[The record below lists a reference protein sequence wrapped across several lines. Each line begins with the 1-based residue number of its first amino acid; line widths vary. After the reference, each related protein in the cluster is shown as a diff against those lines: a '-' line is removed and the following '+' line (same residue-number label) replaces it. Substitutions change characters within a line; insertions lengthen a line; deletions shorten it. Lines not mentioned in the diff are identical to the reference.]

1 MIRKISTI
9 FLLMN
14 FSLLIAQQDFRIIS
28 SDFNSIIIEYNPVY
42 TDTSIVTTENGVFRN
57 VEILFGITDN
67 LVQSGDPSLQNRKF
81 NFGVPGEYGNTLE
94 VLSASYKELNGR
106 IIPAPYVI
114 PDSQFFSYEFK
125 QNADY
130 YNYKSDDELITF
142 GEFGILRGLNTQ
154 TVNVHPIKFDASANK
169 IKLYTKIIFKL
180 NYSSSGIIS
189 NASEDDLIKYAVVNF
204 DVAKYWNRNKSL
216 LNKTVLTNSVL
227 ASGKWVKFETPEEGM
242 YKIPRS
248 ALASFGID
256 ANTVDP
262 RTIKIYNN
270 GGKTLPEPLTLS
282 RPSNLTENAII
293 VVGEEDGRFDE
304 NDYIIFYGRG
314 VNFWDFDTNG
324 STIKRFSNPYSSK
337 NFYWITSGGA
347 NGKRMEAKVSLNT
360 TPSFSQTTTK
370 AYAFWEEDKIN
381 LGKTG
386 RQFMGDDF
394 NQSISSRTYINKLDG
409 RISSTPI
416 NYNFVF
422 VIGSSTGMVLT
433 VSENGTQIFS
443 QTLNGYGSTLYTVGT
458 TPPNPRTMTFNG
470 ELPDNRSVL
479 NFKVT
484 PSSVTSVGYLD
495 YFTIQYEKEL
505 KAFGDNLLFFSESQ
519 NGIVEYSLNG
529 FSSSNIKVYDITDF
543 ENPKVVTNYSM
554 LSGGECKFQFDE
566 LANKRAKYYA
576 VGTDQFKTP
585 INPVEVPNSNL
596 HGESVGAKYL
606 VVTHKNFKEAANN
619 LKNYKEIQAPV
630 PITTYV
636 ADVDEIY
643 NEFSG
648 GLLDPTAIRDYIKYA
663 YDNWQIKPEYVLLF
677 GKGTYDY
684 KNIEGYNDNFV
695 PTWQAVESLALINSF
710 TTDDFFVRVDGTD
723 NRTDIALGRITC
735 RNADEA
741 TNIVNKIK
749 YYELNQQK
757 GNWRNLITLVADD
770 GRTSTT
776 YEGSEHTAPSENLA
790 NIYFPKSFD
799 IKKIYSAA
807 YPDVLTGQG
816 RRKPLVNQAILDAF
830 NEGTLFVN
838 YIGHGSPELW
848 AHEVIFEKSTSIP
861 QIKNDKYF
869 FLCAATCDF
878 GYFDIPNFQSAAE
891 ALMFLPNSGAIASFT
906 AARLVYSR
914 LNHSLNYDFVSNL
927 FRGNR
932 DTLNLSIPIGIA
944 SLITKQ
950 TNTDVNDQKYN
961 IFGDPT
967 LRLLVP
973 QYSAIIDSINGNTL
987 ETDIQVQ
994 ALSKIKVNG
1003 KIVKPDNT
1011 LWSDF
1016 NGEGILT
1023 FFDSERTVYLEQI
1036 GDYPMTVQG
1045 GVIFNGRVSIN
1056 NGIFSADFVVP
1067 KDISYEN
1074 KKGKI
1079 IFYFLNSSV
1088 DGLGY
1093 TNKVVVG
1100 GTDNSVVNDGKGPEI
1115 EIYFD
1120 NVEFNNTYLVS
1131 SNPNLIVKLT
1141 DDTGINTTGTGVGHK
1156 LEGILNQQI
1165 TNPIDFTN
1173 YFKGDLD
1180 AGGRSGTID
1189 YKFSNLENGDYQL
1202 AVKAWD
1208 VFNNLSEENTFFSV
1222 VNSDELVI
1230 RNVYNYPNPFSGRT
1244 QFTFDQ
1250 NLTEPIDV
1258 KVKIYTIAGRLVKE
1272 IEKLGMTEKFVVID
1286 WDGRDEDGDV
1296 LASGTYLYKII
1307 AKGTASQFQK
1317 SVLGKLA
1324 IIN

>member
-1 MIRKISTI
+1 MISKISTF
-9 FLLMN
+9 FLLMS
-14 FSLLIAQQDFRIIS
+14 FTFLFAQQDYKIIS
-28 SDFNSIIIEYNPVY
+28 SNFTSTTIEYNPVY
-42 TDTSIVTTENGVFRN
+42 TDTSFVKTENGLFRK
-57 VEILFGITDN
+57 VEILLGS
-67 LVQSGDPSLQNRKF
+67 LVASAQSGNPAIQKRIM
-81 NFGVPGEYGNTLE
+81 NFGVPNEFGNTIE
-94 VLSASYKELNGR
+94 IISASYKELDGR
-106 IIPAPYVI
+106 IIPIPTVI
-114 PDSQFFSYEFK
+114 PDSQFFSYDFK
-125 QNADY
+125 PGTDY
-130 YNYKSDDELITF
+130 YSYKTDDELISF
-142 GEFGILRGLNTQ
+142 GDFGILRGVNTQ
-154 TVNVHPIKFDASANK
+154 SIILHPVKYDASVGK
-169 IKLYTKIIFKL
+169 IKIYTKIVFKV
-180 NYSSSGIIS
+180 NYGNPGIIS
-189 NASEDDLIKYAVVNF
+189 KTPADDLIEYAIVNY
-204 DVAKYWNRNKSL
+204 DVAKYWIKDKSSL
-216 LNKTVLTNSVL
+216 KKTTVTNSVL
-227 ASGKWVKFETPEEGM
+227 ANGKWVRFEAPEEGM
-242 YKIPRS
+242 YKITRS
-248 ALASFGID
+248 VLASFGID

-270 GGKTLPEPLTLS
+270 GGKTLPELLTQP
-282 RPSNLTENAII
+282 RPSDLVENAII
-293 VVGEEDGRFDE
+293 VVGEEDGKFDE

-314 VNFWDFDTNG
+314 AAFWDYDNG
-324 STIKRFSNPYSSK
+324 GATIKRFFNPYSKK
-337 NFYWITSGGA
+337 NFYWITSGGV
-347 NGKRMEAKVSLNT
+347 NGKRIAAKPGLNT
-360 TPSFSQTTTK
+360 TPSFNQTTTK
-370 AYAFWEEDKIN
+370 AFAFWEEDKIN

-394 NQSISSRTYINKLDG
+394 TQSVSSRTYMNKLDG

-433 VSENGTQIFS
+433 ISENGNQIFS

-458 TPPNPRTMTFNG
+458 APPNPRTMTFNG
-470 ELPDNRSVL
+470 ELPDNRSVI

-484 PSSVTSVGYLD
+484 PSSITSVGYLD

-505 KAFGDNLLFFSESQ
+505 KAFSDNLLFFSEPQ
-519 NGIVEYSLNG
+519 NGVVEYSLNG
-529 FSSSNIKVYDITDF
+529 FSSSNIRVYDVTDF
-543 ENPKVVTNYSM
+543 ANVKVVTNYSM

-566 LANKRAKYYA
+566 SASQRAKYYA
-576 VGTDQFKTP
+576 VGSDQFKTP

-606 VVTHKNFKEAANN
+606 IITHKNFKDAANK
-619 LKNYKEIQAPV
+619 LKTYKENQAPV
-630 PITTYV
+630 TISSYV

-648 GLLDPTAIRDYIKYA
+648 GLLDPTAVRDYIKYA

-695 PTWQAVESLALINSF
+695 PTWQAVESLSLINSF

-723 NRTDIALGRITC
+723 NRVDLALGRITC
-735 RNADEA
+735 KSSEEA
-741 TNIVNKIK
+741 NNIVNKIRD
-749 YYELNQQK
+749 YELTQQK

-790 NIYFPKSFD
+790 NFYFPKSFD

-816 RRKPLVNQAILDAF
+816 RRKPLVNQAILDAM
-830 NEGTLFVN
+830 NEGSLFVN

-848 AHEVIFEKSTSIP
+848 AHEVIFEKSVSIP

-878 GYFDIPNFQSAAE
+878 GYFDIPNFQSSAE

-914 LNHSLNYDFVSNL
+914 LNHSLNYDFVTAL
-927 FRGNR
+927 FRGFR
-932 DTLNLSIPIGIA
+932 DTLNLSIPIGKA
-944 SLITKQ
+944 ALITKQ
-950 TNTDVNDQKYN
+950 ANTDVNDQKYN

-973 QYSAIIDSINGNTL
+973 QYTALIDSINGRTL
-987 ETDIQVQ
+987 DTDIQVQ
-994 ALSKIKVNG
+994 ALSRIKVNG
-1003 KIVKPDNT
+1003 KIIKPDYS
-1011 LWSDF
+1011 LWDDF

-1023 FFDSERTVYLEQI
+1023 FFDSERTVTLEQI
-1036 GDYPMTVQG
+1036 GNYPVTVQG
-1045 GVIFNGRVSIN
+1045 GVIFNGRVSVN
-1056 NGIFSADFVVP
+1056 NGIFSAEFVVP

-1079 IFYFLNSSV
+1079 IFYFLNNFA

-1093 TNKVVVG
+1093 TDKVIVG
-1100 GTDNSVVNDGKGPEI
+1100 GTDNSTVNDGKGPEI

-1120 NVEFNNTYLVS
+1120 NVEFNNAYLVGP
-1131 SNPNLIVKLT
+1131 NPNLIVKLT
-1141 DDTGINTTGTGVGHK
+1141 DETGINTTGTGVGHK

-1180 AGGRSGTID
+1180 VGGRSGTID

-1208 VFNNLSEENTFFSV
+1208 VFNNFSEETAFFSV
-1222 VNSDELVI
+1222 VNGDELVI
-1230 RNVYNYPNPFSGRT
+1230 RDVYNYPNPFSGRT
-1244 QFTFDQ
+1244 QFTFQQ

-1272 IEKLGMTEKFVVID
+1272 IEKLNLNEKFVVVD
-1286 WDGRDEDGDV
+1286 WDGRDNDGDL

-1307 AKGTASQFQK
+1307 VKGTGSQFQK